1 MIGRR
6 GASLDELEELYRSR
20 FDVFGRVA
28 ASVTGDSERARD
40 AVQEAFATA
49 VRKRG
54 SFRGE
59 GPLEAWVWRI
69 VLNAARSDVRRSI
82 PAVDYEQAATN
93 GHPERDAELRAA
105 LARLPERQRRIVE
118 LRYGFGGETTS
129 LEAIGKELGITRE
142 RVRQLERDALDRLEH
157 ELDGVVTGDDLANA
171 A

>member
-1 MIGRR
+1 M
-6 GASLDELEELYRSR
+6 
-20 FDVFGRVA
+20 
-28 ASVTGDSERARD
+28 
-40 AVQEAFATA
+40 Q
-49 VRKRG
+49 K
-54 SFRGE
+54 
-59 GPLEAWVWRI
+59 
-69 VLNAARSDVRRSI
+69 
-82 PAVDYEQAATN
+82 
-93 GHPERDAELRAA
+93 A